1 MAGLTK
7 EQRAAKAL
15 ANAQNNESSQ
25 PLSETVQD
33 TQKTED
39 VSQDEQVTG
48 NTDEIINEE
57 NSESAL
63 PDDLL
68 KGLPTYDDSG
78 DESSNVDT
86 QSIAQENQ
94 ADIETSEK
102 KNNNQDGLKS
112 EESNSNQPLASP
124 QTPPTVNDL
133 KEAENQFITQNPI
146 KKMEEKVVEP
156 QLFSELNYKT
166 ELVIKNTNGIEQ
178 VVTKRFWEQTREA
191 ELDRL
196 QGLELLGIAKF
207 TDREKGEYDI
217 LPIEDDWEP
226 EKPEKK

>member
-7 EQRAAKAL
+7 EQRAAKAQ
-15 ANAQNNESSQ
+15 ANADQTGTSQ
-25 PLSETVQD
+25 ITSSETQD
-33 TQKTED
+33 
-39 VSQDEQVTG
+39 SQGSSTDTTVTG
-48 NTDEIINEE
+48 N
-57 NSESAL
+57 
-63 PDDLL
+63 DDNQGADSTLTV
-68 KGLPTYDDSG
+68 GADGNIPTAD
-78 DESSNVDT
+78 NIMVDKT
-86 QSIAQENQ
+86 QV
-94 ADIETSEK
+94 T
-102 KNNNQDGLKS
+102 NQDGSIK
-112 EESNSNQPLASP
+112 EGENSIQPPASP
-124 QTPPTVNDL
+124 QTPPTVIDV

-146 KKMEEKVVEP
+146 KEMEEKVAEP

-217 LPIEDDWEP
+217 LSIEDDWVP